1 MTSSGDNKTKK
12 AKKHIR
18 LTSGAI
24 QKTRIQPMTLTRPAN
39 TKAAVGVE
47 HGEFIVI
54 LSDENA
60 KYDNSSDEKEDVGA
74 GAGVD
79 DEVITL

>member
-1 MTSSGDNKTKK
+1 MT
-12 AKKHIR
+12 
-18 LTSGAI
+18 
-24 QKTRIQPMTLTRPAN
+24 PTRPAN
-39 TKAAVGVE
+39 TKAAAGVE

-60 KYDNSSDEKEDVGA
+60 KYDNSSDDKEDVGA

>member
-1 MTSSGDNKTKK
+1 
-12 AKKHIR
+12 
-18 LTSGAI
+18 
-24 QKTRIQPMTLTRPAN
+24 MTLTRPAN
-39 TKAAVGVE
+39 TKAAAGVD

-54 LSDENA
+54 RIDEDA
-60 KYDNSSDEKEDVGA
+60 KYDDSSDGEEDVGA